1 MLLAAENRKTLACS
15 QCLLTASSHGTII
28 VPMRKTKKIG
38 IVGCGTIG
46 RKMAV
51 ELDRESVQGAS
62 LVALNSRDMAK
73 AAKFANSLRNPPQML
88 PLHDLVAISDLVV
101 EAATGDA
108 LDEIATTTLNA
119 GKDLMA
125 LSCGA
130 LLDRDDLFDLAWKND
145 ATIYVPSGAIIGLDG
160 VISATAGRIDS
171 ITMVTRKPPDGLR
184 GTPGVEQAGVDI
196 DSITEPTV
204 VYEGDVKEACR
215 LFPANVN
222 VSAALSLAGI
232 GPHKTTIRIY
242 ADPTVTRNTHEII
255 VEGEFGRFWIK
266 IENVPSPT
274 NPKTGVLPA
283 LSALATL
290 RKITSHVQIGT

>member
-1 MLLAAENRKTLACS
+1 
-15 QCLLTASSHGTII
+15 
-28 VPMRKTKKIG
+28 MRKAKKIG

-51 ELDRESVQGAS
+51 ELDQGSISGAC
-62 LVALNSRDMAK
+62 LVALNSRDITK
-73 AAKFANSLRNPPQML
+73 AAEFANSLGNPPQML
-88 PLHDLVAISDLVV
+88 SLHDLVTISDLVV
-101 EAATGDA
+101 EAATGEA
-108 LDEIATTTLNA
+108 LDEIARVTLSA

-171 ITMVTRKPPDGLR
+171 ITMVTRKPPEGLR

-196 DSITEPTV
+196 DSITKPAV
-204 VYEGDVKEACR
+204 VYEGPVKEACR
-215 LFPANVN
+215 LFPANLN

-255 VEGEFGRFWIK
+255 VAGEFGRFWIK

-274 NPKTGVLPA
+274 NPKTGILPA

-290 RKITSHVQIGT
+290 KKITSHVQIGT